1 MVESEIERKIRI
13 EEGSSS
19 WRTKILEKFSLDI
32 FSGLNWKKKGKRG
45 VESSI
50 KLEIIIK
57 INRKKKREL
66 REKFKLSKNRGTKK
80 KKGKRKEGE

>member
-1 MVESEIERKIRI
+1 M
-13 EEGSSS
+13 
-19 WRTKILEKFSLDI
+19 
-32 FSGLNWKKKGKRG
+32 
-45 VESSI
+45 ESSV